1 MLRFRHFLSGLA
13 VLFVWLSVTGCSAYK
28 NTPAPREAETAS
40 AAGAIVIEHYAS
52 SAPEEFD
59 RTILDRVRQRF
70 TRLDDVFH
78 KRGDGV
84 ASYLSRFY
92 AHTDIF
98 HRARRC
104 DSFILAYHPDTRD
117 ERRSVEC
124 HVAVFTYDSNS
135 PVKKI
140 RSLENRDTTSLR
152 KRPAEGR
159 TGSLTFK
166 AGPEYYRIFFAD
178 KRVIFFFIYSARHD
192 VRDDPALYAAALE
205 LKEIL
210 LNE

>member
-1 MLRFRHFLSGLA
+1 MLRFRHFLSGLTA
-13 VLFVWLSVTGCSAYK
+13 LFVWLSVAGCSSYE
-28 NTPAPREAETAS
+28 NTPVPREAETAS
-40 AAGAIVIEHYAS
+40 RAGEIVIEDYAS

-59 RTILDRVRQRF
+59 HTILDRVRRRF
-70 TRLDDVFH
+70 TLLDDVFH

-104 DSFILAYHPDTRD
+104 DSFILAYHPDTKD
-117 ERRSVEC
+117 ERRSIKC
-124 HVAVFTYDSNS
+124 HVAVFTYDGNS
-135 PVKKI
+135 PVKTI
-140 RSLENRDTTSLR
+140 RRLENRDTTSLR

-159 TGSLTFK
+159 PGSLTFK
-166 AGPEYYRIFFAD
+166 AGPEYYRIFFSD

-192 VRDDPALYAAALE
+192 VKDDPALYAAALE
-205 LKEIL
+205 LKKIL